1 MMDRRRTPRF
11 KTRFDTLFG
20 AGSRE
25 GTGTLT
31 EISYSG
37 ALVDQVSDRPE
48 IGTQVKLYV
57 FVKPVAPF
65 EIVGH
70 VARHTETGF
79 ALQYE
84 LFDADVQRLVDD
96 VSALVAA
103 A

>member
-1 MMDRRRTPRF
+1 MDRRRTPRF
-11 KTRFDTLFG
+11 KARFDALFG
-20 AGSRE
+20 AGARE

-37 ALVDQVSDRPE
+37 ALIDQASELPE
-48 IGTQVKLYV
+48 VGAQVRLYV

-84 LFDADVQRLVDD
+84 LFDVDVQRLVDD

>member
-1 MMDRRRTPRF
+1 MDRRRTPRF
-11 KTRFDTLFG
+11 KTRYDTLFG
-20 AGSRE
+20 AGAHE

-31 EISYSG
+31 DISYSG
-37 ALVDQVSDRPE
+37 AMIEGATQRPPIGAQVR
-48 IGTQVKLYV
+48 LYV

-65 EIVGH
+65 ELVGH
-70 VARHTETGF
+70 VARHTENGF

>member
-1 MMDRRRTPRF
+1 M
-11 KTRFDTLFG
+11 
-20 AGSRE
+20 
-25 GTGTLT
+25 LT

-37 ALVDQVSDRPE
+37 ALVEQTSDRPDV
-48 IGTQVKLYV
+48 GTQVRLYV

-79 ALQYE
+79 ALHYE